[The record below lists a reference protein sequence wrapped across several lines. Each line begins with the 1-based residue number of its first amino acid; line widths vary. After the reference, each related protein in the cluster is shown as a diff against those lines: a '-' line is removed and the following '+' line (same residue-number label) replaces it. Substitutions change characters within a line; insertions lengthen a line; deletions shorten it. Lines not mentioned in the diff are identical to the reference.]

1 MTSDDESPSSDSQSD
16 DLRVDSSESEDESE
30 ATAVTVPDNLT
41 AQQLRDMLKTSQIQ
55 YQKLAQKYKGLKI
68 NLDEMATSRKSTKTV
83 RTAGG
88 SSLSGESKEISLA
101 GGRFSVVG
109 ELWVSKTTLDIP
121 FPQGFDPLN
130 PNRYSDPRAEARGV
144 IAELYLD
151 LAPHL
156 QQSLADPNRRETFKT
171 IFFRQLNQER
181 ANSVHLVRTFAG
193 TLLNVD
199 PTFFMKTFDRKNA
212 PALRR
217 LLENPEKPG
226 TRFPIW
232 PRLLFPNHDTSSTR
246 PLQCEPIVRFLKLIL
261 YGPSSLDGSE
271 DVGGR
276 KRSTKGVLWSV
287 GKTTPGMI
295 AMAATLLIYA
305 CSEDRS
311 FSKTEGA
318 SGVNWDQRFKL
329 YKQAILRFPDNYR
342 ADLFAWFDMRVF
354 AKASTVSSSGS
365 GSLHQ
370 GLEDVE
376 DLVERLHQAEVTSIT
391 SNPPTSSSPVQ
402 DMETDE
408 LISVTDADA
417 HESCHEQNVVVQ
429 PERRSRRSTR
439 KPKTKKAAKK

>member
-88 SSLSGESKEISLA
+88 SSLSGELKEISLA

-109 ELWVSKTTLDIP
+109 ELCVSKTTLDIP

-130 PNRYSDPRAEARGV
+130 PNRYSDPCAKARGV

-156 QQSLADPNRRETFKT
+156 QQLLADPNQRETFKT
-171 IFFRQLNQER
+171 I
-181 ANSVHLVRTFAG
+181 AI
-193 TLLNVD
+193 
-199 PTFFMKTFDRKNA
+199 
-212 PALRR
+212 
-217 LLENPEKPG
+217 KPG
-226 TRFPIW
+226 MSKFSPLGAHLCGNSAQRSSKTQKSQAHGFRFGHGFC
-232 PRLLFPNHDTSSTR
+232 FPTTIPAVPA

-276 KRSTKGVLWSV
+276 KHLTKGVLWSV

-295 AMAATLLIYA
+295 AMAATL
-305 CSEDRS
+305 
-311 FSKTEGA
+311 
-318 SGVNWDQRFKL
+318 
-329 YKQAILRFPDNYR
+329 
-342 ADLFAWFDMRVF
+342 
-354 AKASTVSSSGS
+354 VSSYDSFFV
-365 GSLHQ
+365 L
-370 GLEDVE
+370 L
-376 DLVERLHQAEVTSIT
+376 
-391 SNPPTSSSPVQ
+391 
-402 DMETDE
+402 
-408 LISVTDADA
+408 
-417 HESCHEQNVVVQ
+417 C
-429 PERRSRRSTR
+429 
-439 KPKTKKAAKK
+439 

>member
-1 MTSDDESPSSDSQSD
+1 MTSDDESPSSDSQYD
-16 DLRVDSSESEDESE
+16 DLRVDSSESEDKSE

-101 GGRFSVVG
+101 GG
-109 ELWVSKTTLDIP
+109 
-121 FPQGFDPLN
+121 FDPLN
-130 PNRYSDPRAEARGV
+130 PNRYSDPCAEARGV

-193 TLLNVD
+193 TLLNVN
-199 PTFFMKTFDRKNA
+199 PTFFMKTFDHKNA

-226 TRFPIW
+226 TQFLIW
-232 PRLLFPNHDTSSTR
+232 PQLLFPNHDTSSTR

-276 KRSTKGVLWSV
+276 KCSTKGVLWSV

-295 AMAATLLIYA
+295 VMAATLLIYA

-318 SGVNWDQRFKL
+318 SGVNWDQHFKL

-342 ADLFAWFDMRVF
+342 MDLFAWFDMRVF

-402 DMETDE
+402 DMETDK
-408 LISVTDADA
+408 LISVTDADT

-429 PERRSRRSTR
+429 PERRSQRSTR